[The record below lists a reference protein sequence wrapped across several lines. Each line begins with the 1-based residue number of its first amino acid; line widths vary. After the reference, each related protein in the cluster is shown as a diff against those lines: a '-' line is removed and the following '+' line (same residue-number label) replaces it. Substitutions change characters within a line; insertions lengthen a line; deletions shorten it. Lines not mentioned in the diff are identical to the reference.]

1 MNIDK
6 KVPVSKNSDTLNFW
20 QGQIATAKEYL
31 KDYHERGDKI
41 ECRYRDE
48 ERDTSQRNIASGNF
62 LSSYNIL
69 YSNTETIQ
77 PILFSETPEPDVR
90 ANDTDSMNARK
101 AAKMLED
108 VIAYNGKLPE
118 TVSSIESA
126 VKDLLLPGTGVLR
139 VMYEPT
145 FDKREKEAT
154 NDDGEVVIEQ
164 DEKLVFEE
172 VRYEHVQWKDL
183 LYPKCKKW
191 ESLPWIAFRG
201 LFTYTEAKEEFGT
214 SIANTLEYTY
224 QDESDKTNRTY
235 TPENNKFG
243 NAEVWEVWDK
253 TNRRV
258 LWIADGKAVNSP
270 LRIDKD
276 PLELDEFYP
285 IPKPLFS
292 STTTGE
298 IKPVPLFVFYQDLA
312 NELDEVSTRI
322 RRNVDSL
329 RRRGVYDGS
338 FSDLELLSSAQDNQ
352 FIPIKDFSKLQSK
365 GGIKSVMD
373 TEDLN
378 NQIAVLESL
387 YKQRKEII
395 DSIYQIMGYADILR
409 GQSDPRETLGAQRIK
424 GRFGTLR
431 ISKYQRDVQRL
442 IRDAFRIAGQIIV
455 NKFEP
460 KTIAL
465 QTSVP
470 LDEVAIYK
478 EILEQTEPASVLVD
492 IQTDSTIAA
501 DDIADKQDII
511 EFTAAVSDFV
521 QRTPAMVQ
529 VLGLQATS
537 DLLMAMLKKF
547 KMGRDI
553 EQAVM
558 DRVKEAA
565 KQANQPKQPSPE
577 QMKEQREMAKL
588 QLDATFKQAELR
600 LKDKELDIRAAEAG
614 MKDTRE
620 GQKLDLKGVEL
631 ALKSLNEAQKA
642 ETEERKLQAEE
653 ANPQDNA
660 IVGV

>member
-1 MNIDK
+1 MSIDK
-6 KVPVSKNSDTLNFW
+6 KVPLSKNSDTLNFW
-20 QGQIATAKEYL
+20 QGQISTAKEYL

-48 ERDTSQRNIASGNF
+48 ERNTSQRNITSGNF
-62 LSSYNIL
+62 LSIYNIL

-145 FDKREKEAT
+145 FDKKEKEAI

-191 ESLPWIAFRG
+191 EALPWIAFRG

-224 QDESDKTNRTY
+224 QDESDKTNRIY
-235 TPENNKFG
+235 TPKDNKFG

-258 LWIADGKAVNSP
+258 LWIADGKAINSP

-276 PLELDEFYP
+276 PLELDQFYP

-292 STTTGE
+292 ATTTGE

-322 RRNVDSL
+322 RRNIDTL

-338 FSDLELLSSAQDNQ
+338 FSDLEQLSSAQDNQ

-378 NQIAVLESL
+378 NQIAVIESL
-387 YKQRKEII
+387 YKQREEII
-395 DSIYQIMGYADILR
+395 QAIYQIMGYADILR

-431 ISKYQRDVQRL
+431 ISKYQREVQRF

-470 LDEVAIYK
+470 IDEVAIYK

-501 DDIADKQDII
+501 DDISDKQDII

-537 DLLMAMLKKF
+537 DLLIDILKKF

-565 KQANQPKQPSPE
+565 KQAKQPKQPSPE

>member
-1 MNIDK
+1 MSIDK
-6 KVPVSKNSDTLNFW
+6 KVPVSKNGDTLNFW
-20 QGQIATAKEYL
+20 QGQISTAKKYL
-31 KDYHERGDKI
+31 KDYHNRGDKI

-48 ERDTSQRNIASGNF
+48 ERNTSHKQITSDNF
-62 LSSYNIL
+62 AASYNIL

-77 PILFSETPEPDVR
+77 PILFSETPQPDVR
-90 ANDTDSMNARK
+90 ASDTDSMNARK

-118 TVSSIESA
+118 TISSIESA

-139 VMYEPT
+139 VMYDPT
-145 FDKREKEAT
+145 YEKKEREDV

-164 DEKLVFEE
+164 DEKIVFEE
-172 VRYEHVQWKDL
+172 VRYVHVPWKDL

-191 ESLPWIAFRG
+191 EALPWIAFRG

-224 QDESDKTNRTY
+224 QDESDKTNTD
-235 TPENNKFG
+235 TPKNNKFG

-258 LWIADGKAVNSP
+258 LWIANGKAVNSP
-270 LRIDKD
+270 LRIDED
-276 PLELDEFYP
+276 PLKLDEFYP

-292 STTTGE
+292 CTTTGE
-298 IKPVPLFVFYQDLA
+298 IKPVPLFVFYQDQA
-312 NELDEVSTRI
+312 NELDEVCTRL
-322 RRNVDSL
+322 RRNINNL
-329 RRRGVYDGS
+329 KRRGVYDGS
-338 FSDLELLSSAQDNQ
+338 FSDLGQLSSAQDNQ

-373 TEDLN
+373 TEDLS
-378 NQIAVLESL
+378 NQIAVIESL
-387 YKQRKEII
+387 YKQKEEII
-395 DSIYQIMGYADILR
+395 QSIYQIMGIADILR

-431 ISKYQRDVQRL
+431 ISKYQREVQRF

-455 NKFEP
+455 NEFEP

-470 LDEVAIYK
+470 IDEVKIFK

-492 IQTDSTIAA
+492 IQTDSTIAD

-521 QRTPAMVQ
+521 ERTPAMIQ

-565 KQANQPKQPSPE
+565 KQAKDPKQPSPE

-588 QLDATFKQAELR
+588 QLDATFRQAELR

-631 ALKSLNEAQKA
+631 AVKSLSEAQKV
-642 ETEERKLQAEE
+642 EQEERKLQAEE

>member
-31 KDYHERGDKI
+31 KDYHQRGDKI
-41 ECRYRDE
+41 ESRYRDE
-48 ERDTSQRNIASGNF
+48 ERNDYQRNTSYGAFIST
-62 LSSYNIL
+62 YNIL

-90 ANDTDSMNARK
+90 ATDTDSMNARK

-108 VIAYNGKLPE
+108 VISYNAKFPK
-118 TVSSIESA
+118 TIDAIESA

-139 VMYEPT
+139 VMYDPT
-145 FDKREKEAT
+145 ITKEDIEQV
-154 NDDGEVVIEQ
+154 NDNGEVESVSE
-164 DEKLVFEE
+164 EKLVFEE

-183 LYPKCKKW
+183 LYPKCRKW
-191 ESLPWIAFRG
+191 EALPWIAFRG
-201 LFTYTEAKEEFGT
+201 LFTYDEAVEEFGT
-214 SIANTLEYTY
+214 QIASTLEYSY
-224 QDESDKTNRTY
+224 QDETDKTSRAY
-235 TPENNKFG
+235 TPKDNKFG

-253 TNRRV
+253 TNRQV
-258 LWIADGKAVNSP
+258 VWISKGKSVKKP

-276 PLELDEFYP
+276 PLELDEFFP

-292 STTTGE
+292 ATTTGE

-312 NELDEVSTRI
+312 NELDDVNTRI
-322 RRNVDSL
+322 RRNVENL
-329 RRRGVYDGS
+329 KRRGVYDGS
-338 FSDLELLSSAQDNQ
+338 FSELQQLSTAEDNQ
-352 FIPIKDFSKLQSK
+352 FIPVKDFSKLQGK
-365 GGIKSVMD
+365 GGIKSIMD
-373 TEDLN
+373 AEDLT
-378 NQIAVLESL
+378 NQIGVIESL
-387 YKQRKEII
+387 YKQRQEII
-395 DSIYQIMGYADILR
+395 QAIYQIMGYADILR

-455 NKFEP
+455 NKYQA

-521 QRTPAMVQ
+521 ERTPAMVQ

-565 KQANQPKQPSPE
+565 KQANEPKQPSPE
-577 QMKEQREMAKL
+577 QIKEQREMAKL